1 MASPPLGSTASQEAA
16 PPLPQAACPD
26 DSLGENRGRGG
37 EQPVRCGIFLMAFT
51 PYNQCLREGFTCC
64 PFIDEDTEA
73 QGGDMAGEQVGEPR
87 LNPKQSDS
95 QPCSLHTSPCLS
107 KWGENSSLVLLKSCI
122 VLFFSMKYKKRVLCE
137 RQDYL
142 YNQFRQILQYVMIFL
157 KNTLKSIR
165 RFSPHWCDVAPSPG
179 P

>member
-1 MASPPLGSTASQEAA
+1 
-16 PPLPQAACPD
+16 
-26 DSLGENRGRGG
+26 
-37 EQPVRCGIFLMAFT
+37 
-51 PYNQCLREGFTCC
+51 
-64 PFIDEDTEA
+64 
-73 QGGDMAGEQVGEPR
+73 MAGEHVGEPR

-122 VLFFSMKYKKRVLCE
+122 VLFFSMKYKKKRVLCE

-142 YNQFRQILQYVMIFL
+142 YNQFRQILQYIMIFV

-165 RFSPHWCDVAPSPG
+165 SHFCPLM
-179 P
+179 